1 MSGIN
6 VLSNDSDV
14 DGDVLYLLTHDT
26 TTALGG
32 TVIRHIDDTLS
43 YYPAAN
49 FNGSDSFSYTVTDG
63 KGGQATGN
71 VLITVV
77 PVNDAPTLLLS
88 ASALEVVAGASV
100 SIDVTISDVDGLDG
114 ATITARSVDGLG
126 VVTVSGNRVTY
137 AATTAGSDT
146 VQITVTDAG
155 GLSTTRTAGV
165 TVAAAPVA
173 ASSGGG
179 GGGGSISWLLLMLG
193 GLPLVRRRRA
203 A

>member
-1 MSGIN
+1 
-6 VLSNDSDV
+6 VEAQD
-14 DGDVLYLLTHDT
+14 
-26 TTALGG
+26 
-32 TVIRHIDDTLS
+32 
-43 YYPAAN
+43 
-49 FNGSDSFSYTVTDG
+49 
-63 KGGQATGN
+63 
-71 VLITVV
+71 
-77 PVNDAPTLLLS
+77 DAPSLSLS
-88 ASALEVVAGASV
+88 ASTLEVVAGASV

-114 ATITARSVDGLG
+114 ATITARSVEGLG

-155 GLSTTRTAGV
+155 GLSATSTASV

-179 GGGGSISWLLLMLG
+179 GGGGSISWLLLLA